1 MSLGN
6 ILKDF
11 TMDNVKKTRVKGIG
25 KKFFVDFN
33 PIYTSDILDIHKYL
47 MKEKWIM

>member
-11 TMDNVKKTRVKGIG
+11 TMDNVKKTRVKGIV

-47 MKEKWIM
+47 MKEK